1 MDITALSD
9 FSLVAAH
16 GGFGRASRAT
26 GRSKAT
32 LSRRVAEL
40 EARLGVRLVERGAH
54 GLHLTEQGAALH
66 ARTQA
71 PLAEIAAAAGE
82 VGRADGRLSG
92 RLRISAAVLF
102 AHAHLGRI
110 AADFALAHP
119 DVEVEIIADDR
130 MIDPV
135 EDGFDI
141 VIRANPR
148 RDEKLV
154 GRCFLRTERVA
165 VAAPGV
171 PIPENG
177 ETARAVIR
185 AGEDGDAVWHLRHG
199 GGARVLRPVPALR
212 LSSLV
217 MVRDAVL
224 RGAGVAVLPR
234 TMVEADLAAK
244 RLVAWGAQDG
254 VETELWA
261 LHVSRRFVGAKVRA
275 FLRYLDKAF
284 PDNAPADEL
293 ASANAS
299 CGGPASGIF

>member
-1 MDITALSD
+1 MDFAALSD
-9 FSLVAAH
+9 FNLVAAH

-32 LSRRVAEL
+32 LSRRVTEL
-40 EARLGVRLVERGAH
+40 EAQLGVRLVERGVH

-66 ARTQA
+66 ARTEA
-71 PLAEIAAAAGE
+71 PFAEITAAAEE
-82 VGRADGRLSG
+82 VGRADGGLSG

-110 AADFALAHP
+110 AADFALAYP
-119 DVEVEIIADDR
+119 DVEVEIVADDR

-135 EDGFDI
+135 EDRFDI

-171 PIPENG
+171 LISANE
-177 ETARAVIR
+177 ETARAVVR
-185 AGEDGDAVWHLRHG
+185 AGDEEGAVWRLRD
-199 GGARVLRPVPALR
+199 GGAVRVLRPVPALR
-212 LSSLV
+212 LSSLL
-217 MVRDAVL
+217 MVHDAVL
-224 RGAGVAVLPR
+224 RGAGVAILPR

-254 VETELWA
+254 METELWA
-261 LHVSRRFVGAKVRA
+261 LHVSRRFVSAKVRA

-284 PDNAPADEL
+284 PSGTAADEL
-293 ASANAS
+293 ASAD
-299 CGGPASGIF
+299 ASGDDKT